1 MIGIAID
8 AILVLVVVEGLGLVL
23 FNRVTGR
30 GPAARTIPAMLAAG
44 FFLMLAV
51 RLALA
56 GAGELWLAACFLA
69 ALVAHLLDLAGRW
82 RN

>member
-1 MIGIAID
+1 MIAIAID
-8 AILVLVVVEGLGLVL
+8 AILVLVILEGLALGLY
-23 FNRVTGR
+23 NRATGH
-30 GPAARTIPAMLAAG
+30 GPPARKIPAMLAAG

-56 GAGELWLAACFLA
+56 GASEVALAACFLA

>member
-1 MIGIAID
+1 MIATAID

-23 FNRVTGR
+23 LRRMTGR
-30 GPAARTIPAMLAAG
+30 GPPARVVPAMLAAG
-44 FFLMLAV
+44 FFLMLAA

-56 GAGELWLAACFLA
+56 GAGEGALAACFLA

-82 RN
+82 HD

>member
-1 MIGIAID
+1 MIAPAID
-8 AILVLVVVEGLGLVL
+8 AILVLVLVEGVGLVV

-30 GPAARTIPAMLAAG
+30 GPPARKVPAMLAAG

-56 GAGELWLAACFLA
+56 GSGEAWLAACLLA